1 MQTYHECIPCFLK
14 QALNAAR
21 LATSDTAIHEQ
32 VLRRVLKETAE
43 MPLNQPPPMMGQR
56 IHRIIREAAGSADPY
71 LEVKNHYNTF
81 ALSLYPR
88 LRETVA
94 QSAHPLETAIRLSIA
109 GNIIDFGLARSID
122 QQEVSAVLEQS
133 LTQELAGDAG
143 AFQAA
148 LADARDILFL
158 GDNAG
163 EIVFDRLLIENL
175 PGNNITY
182 VVRGKP
188 VINDATRADA
198 EATGISGLVEVMDNG
213 SDAPGTLLD
222 QCSGDFRRAFD
233 DADLVVAKGQG
244 NFESLSD
251 IKKHIFFIFK
261 VKCPV
266 VAAHTGAPEGSMMIY
281 EHA

>member
-21 LATSDTAIHEQ
+21 LATSDTAVHEQ
-32 VLRRVLKETAE
+32 VLRRVLKDTAE
-43 MPLNQPPPMMGQR
+43 MPLNQPPPLMGQR
-56 IHRIIREAAGSADPY
+56 IHRIIREAAGSPDPY
-71 LEVKNHYNTF
+71 LEVKNHYNAF

-88 LRETVA
+88 LKETVS
-94 QSAHPLETAIRLSIA
+94 QSKNPLETAIRLSIA
-109 GNIIDFGLARSID
+109 GNIIDFGLARSVD

-133 LTQELAGDAG
+133 LTQELVGDAG

-148 LADARDILFL
+148 LANARDILFL

-175 PGNNITY
+175 PRNRITY
-182 VVRGKP
+182 VVRGAA

-198 EATGISGLVEVMDNG
+198 EAAGISGLVNVMDNG
-213 SDAPGTLLD
+213 SDAPGTILD
-222 QCSGDFRRAFD
+222 QCSRDFRQAFY

-266 VAAHTGAPEGSMMIY
+266 VAAHTDAPEGSMMIY
-281 EHA
+281 EHF